1 MTLNMKPNMKVSD
14 SQITVLHVIARLNI
28 GGTARY
34 ITRLVEELPQHKINA
49 FIATG
54 YVQGSEQEDPSAKK
68 LKVIRIPSLGRQ
80 INPIKD
86 HFAFK
91 QLLEVV
97 KEIKPDILHT
107 HTFKAGYVGRSRS
120 SEISK
125 AAGKHVKFVH
135 TFHGH
140 LFDDPEFSGV
150 KSLMITSLER
160 RFAKCTDAIVTVGA
174 QVGKELL
181 ERRIGQPKQFTNIPP
196 GVDPLKIP
204 KAKPRKKTTI
214 GWIAR
219 VTGVKNPMRALEI
232 AKLFP
237 DAQFLLAGGGDLL
250 EQVKAKAPRNTKV
263 LGWTDAPKLFAASD
277 IILSTSE
284 NEGMPIALIEAQLAS
299 KPVVATKVGG
309 VAEVVINDKTGF
321 VTGKNTEE
329 LAKALQRLIDSK
341 ALRTTQGR
349 AAKVH
354 ATKAFS
360 VEKMIEAHVSLYK
373 KLTK

>member
-1 MTLNMKPNMKVSD
+1 MR
-14 SQITVLHVIARLNI
+14 VLHVIARLNV

-34 ITRLVEELPQHKINA
+34 ITRLAEELPKHKIET
-49 FIATG
+49 FVATG
-54 YVQGSEQEDPSAKK
+54 FVQGSEQEDPSAKK

-91 QLLEVV
+91 QLLEIV

-107 HTFKAGYVGRSRS
+107 HTFKAGYIGRIKTK
-120 SEISK
+120 EINK
-125 AAGKHVKFVH
+125 AAGKQVKFVH

-140 LFDDPEFSGV
+140 LFDDPEFSGL
-150 KSLMITSLER
+150 KSSIITSLER
-160 RFAKCTDAIVTVGA
+160 RFANRTDAIITVGA
-174 QVGKELL
+174 QVGKELF
-181 ERRIGQPKQFTNIPP
+181 ERNIGSPKQFTNIPP
-196 GVDPLKIP
+196 GVEPLKLP
-204 KAKPRKKTTI
+204 KAKPRTKITI

-219 VTGVKNPMRALEI
+219 VTGVKNPLRALEI

-237 DAQFLLAGGGDLL
+237 DTQFLIAGGGDML
-250 EQVKAKAPRNTKV
+250 EQVKAQAPKNAKV
-263 LGWTDAPKLFAASD
+263 LGWTDAAKLFAASD

-309 VAEVVINDKTGF
+309 VAEVVLNNKTGF
-321 VTGKNTEE
+321 VTKKNTKE
-329 LAKALQRLIDSK
+329 LAAALEKLIASK
-341 ALRTTQGR
+341 ALRAAQGR

-360 VEKMIEAHVSLYK
+360 VEKMIKAQVSLYK

>member
-1 MTLNMKPNMKVSD
+1 MKPNKKMSN
-14 SQITVLHVIARLNI
+14 SEITVLHVIARLNV

-34 ITRLVEELPQHKINA
+34 ITRLVEELPQHRIKA
-49 FIATG
+49 FVATG

-91 QLLEVV
+91 RLLQIV
-97 KEIKPDILHT
+97 KEVRPDILHT
-107 HTFKAGYVGRSRS
+107 HTFKAGYIGRSKTK
-120 SEISK
+120 EINK
-125 AAGKHVKFVH
+125 AAGKQVRFVH

-140 LFDDPEFSGV
+140 LFDDPEFSGF
-150 KSLMITSLER
+150 KSLVITSLER
-160 RFAKCTDAIVTVGA
+160 RFAKRTDVLVTVGG

-181 ERRIGQPKQFTNIPP
+181 ERKIGQSKQFTNIPP

-204 KAKPRKKTTI
+204 IANPRKKITI

-232 AKLFP
+232 ARLFP
-237 DAQFLLAGGGDLL
+237 DAQFLIAGGGDLL
-250 EQVKAKAPRNTKV
+250 KQVKAQAPRNTKV
-263 LGWTDAPKLFAASD
+263 LGWTDVPKLFAASD
-277 IILSTSE
+277 VILSTSE

-299 KPVVATKVGG
+299 KPVVATNVGG
-309 VAEVVINDKTGF
+309 VAEVVINNKTGF
-321 VTGKNTEE
+321 VTDKNTEE
-329 LAKALQRLIDSK
+329 LAKALKKLINSK
-341 ALRTTQGR
+341 SLRTTQGK
-349 AAKVH
+349 AAKAH

-360 VEKMIEAHVSLYK
+360 VEKMIKAHVTLYK

>member
-1 MTLNMKPNMKVSD
+1 MKPDKRMS
-14 SQITVLHVIARLNI
+14 SSEITVLHVIARLNV

-34 ITRLVEELPQHKINA
+34 ITRLVEELPKHEIKA
-49 FIATG
+49 FVATG

-91 QLLEVV
+91 QLLQVV
-97 KEIKPDILHT
+97 KEVKPDILHT
-107 HTFKAGYVGRSRS
+107 HTFKAGYIGRCKTR
-120 SEISK
+120 EINN
-125 AAGKHVKFVH
+125 AAGKQVKFVH

-140 LFDDPEFSGV
+140 LFDDPEFSGF
-150 KSLMITSLER
+150 KSSIITSLER
-160 RFAKCTDAIVTVGA
+160 RFAERTDALVSVGA

-181 ERRIGQPKQFTNIPP
+181 ERKIGQSKQFLNIPP

-204 KAKPRKKTTI
+204 KAKPRKKITI

-219 VTGVKNPMRALEI
+219 VTGVKNPLRALEI
-232 AKLFP
+232 AKQFP
-237 DAQFLLAGGGDLL
+237 DAQFLIAGGGDLL
-250 EQVKAKAPRNTKV
+250 EQVKAQAPHNTKV

-277 IILSTSE
+277 VILSTSE

-309 VAEVVINDKTGF
+309 VAEVVINNKTGF

-329 LAKALQRLIDSK
+329 LAKVLKKLIDSK
-341 ALRTTQGR
+341 ALRTTQGK
-349 AAKVH
+349 AAKAH

>member
-1 MTLNMKPNMKVSD
+1 MKPNKKMS
-14 SQITVLHVIARLNI
+14 SSEITVLHVIARLNV

-34 ITRLVEELPQHKINA
+34 IARLVEELPQHKIKA
-49 FIATG
+49 FVATG

-91 QLLEVV
+91 QLLKVV
-97 KEIKPDILHT
+97 KEVKPDILHT
-107 HTFKAGYVGRSRS
+107 HTFKAGYIGRSKTR
-120 SEISK
+120 EINK
-125 AAGKHVKFVH
+125 AAGKQVKSVH

-150 KSLMITSLER
+150 KSTIITSLER
-160 RFAKCTDAIVTVGA
+160 RFAKRTDALVTVGA

-204 KAKPRKKTTI
+204 KAKPRKKITI

-232 AKLFP
+232 ARMFP
-237 DAQFLLAGGGDLL
+237 DAQFLIAGGGDLL
-250 EQVKAKAPRNTKV
+250 DQVSAQAPHNTKV

-299 KPVVATKVGG
+299 KPVIATKVGG
-309 VAEVVINDKTGF
+309 VAEVVINNKTGF
-321 VTGKNTEE
+321 VTSKNTEE
-329 LAKALQRLIDSK
+329 LAKALRKLIDSK

-349 AAKVH
+349 AAKAH

-360 VEKMIEAHVSLYK
+360 VENMIKAHVSLYK
-373 KLTK
+373 KLTN

>member
-1 MTLNMKPNMKVSD
+1 MKPNKKVSN
-14 SQITVLHVIARLNI
+14 SEITVLHVIARLNV

-34 ITRLVEELPQHKINA
+34 ITRLVEELPQHKIKA
-49 FIATG
+49 FVATG

-68 LKVIRIPSLGRQ
+68 LKVIRIPALGRQ

-91 QLLEVV
+91 QLLEVIRKV
-97 KEIKPDILHT
+97 KPDILHT
-107 HTFKAGYVGRSRS
+107 HTFKAGYIGRSKTR
-120 SEISK
+120 EINK
-125 AAGKHVKFVH
+125 AAGKQVKFVH

-150 KSLMITSLER
+150 KSSIITSLER
-160 RFAKCTDAIVTVGA
+160 RFAKRTDVLVTVGA

-181 ERRIGQPKQFTNIPP
+181 ERKIGRSKQFTNIPP

-204 KAKPRKKTTI
+204 TAKPRKKITV

-237 DAQFLLAGGGDLL
+237 DTQFLIAGGGDLL
-250 EQVKAKAPRNTKV
+250 EQVSAQAPRNTKV

-309 VAEVVINDKTGF
+309 VAEVVINNKTGF

-329 LAKALQRLIDSK
+329 LAKALKKLIDSK

-349 AAKVH
+349 AAKAH
-354 ATKAFS
+354 ALGAFS

>member
-1 MTLNMKPNMKVSD
+1 MR
-14 SQITVLHVIARLNI
+14 VLHVIARLNL

-34 ITRLVEELPQHKINA
+34 IARLAEELPKKKIKT
-49 FIATG
+49 FVATG
-54 YVQGSEQEDPSAKK
+54 FVQGSEEEDPSAKK

-86 HFAFK
+86 HFAYK

-97 KEIKPDILHT
+97 RDVKPDILHT
-107 HTFKAGYVGRSRS
+107 HTFKAGFIGRIKTE
-120 SEISK
+120 EINK
-125 AAGKHVKFVH
+125 AAGKPVKFVH

-140 LFDDPEFSGV
+140 LFDDPEFSGL
-150 KSLMITSLER
+150 KTLIITSFER
-160 RFAKCTDAIVTVGA
+160 RFAIRTDAIVTVGA
-174 QVGKELL
+174 QVADELL
-181 ERRIGQPKQFTNIPP
+181 EREIGRPEQFTNIPP
-196 GVDPLKIP
+196 GVEPLKLP
-204 KAKPRKKTTI
+204 KFKPRTKVTI

-219 VTGVKNPMRALEI
+219 VTGVKNPLLALEI

-237 DAQFLLAGGGDLL
+237 DAQFLIAGGGDMLG
-250 EQVKAKAPRNTKV
+250 QVKAQAPKNAKV
-263 LGWTDAPKLFAASD
+263 LGWTDASKLFAASD

-299 KPVVATKVGG
+299 KPVVATNVGG
-309 VAEVVINDKTGF
+309 VAEVVINKKTGF

-329 LAKALQRLIDSK
+329 LAKALEKLINSK
-341 ALRTTQGR
+341 VLRSAQGK
-349 AAKVH
+349 AAKAH

-360 VEKMIEAHVSLYK
+360 VEKMIQAHLSLYK

>member
-1 MTLNMKPNMKVSD
+1 MR
-14 SQITVLHVIARLNI
+14 VLHVIARLNV

-34 ITRLVEELPQHKINA
+34 ITRLAEELPKHKIET
-49 FIATG
+49 FVATG
-54 YVQGSEQEDPSAKK
+54 FVQGSEQEDPSAKK

-91 QLLEVV
+91 QLLEII
-97 KEIKPDILHT
+97 KEVKPDILHT
-107 HTFKAGYVGRSRS
+107 HTFKAGYIGRIKTK
-120 SEISK
+120 EINK
-125 AAGKHVKFVH
+125 AAGKQVKFVH

-140 LFDDPEFSGV
+140 LFDDPEFSGL
-150 KSLMITSLER
+150 KSLVITSFER
-160 RFAKCTDAIVTVGA
+160 RFAMRTDAIVTVGA

-181 ERRIGQPKQFTNIPP
+181 EREIGQPEQFTNIPP
-196 GVDPLKIP
+196 GVEPLKIP
-204 KAKPRKKTTI
+204 KAKPRKKITI

-219 VTGVKNPMRALEI
+219 VTGVKNPLRALEI

-237 DAQFLLAGGGDLL
+237 DAQFLIAGGGDML
-250 EQVKAKAPRNTKV
+250 EQVKAQAPHNTKV

-299 KPVVATKVGG
+299 KPVVATNVGG
-309 VAEVVINDKTGF
+309 VSEVVLNNKTGF
-321 VTGKNTEE
+321 VTKRNTQE
-329 LAKALQRLIDSK
+329 LAKALEKLIASK
-341 ALRTTQGR
+341 AQRTTQGK
-349 AAKVH
+349 AAKAH

-360 VEKMIEAHVSLYK
+360 VEKMIDAHVSLYK
-373 KLTK
+373 KLAK